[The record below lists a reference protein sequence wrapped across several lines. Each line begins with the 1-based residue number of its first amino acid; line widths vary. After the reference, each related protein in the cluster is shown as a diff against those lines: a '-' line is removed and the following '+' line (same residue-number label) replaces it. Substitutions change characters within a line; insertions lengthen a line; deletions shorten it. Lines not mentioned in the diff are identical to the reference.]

1 MGYLLVDDQRAARLL
16 LRVFLLRQGVNFI
29 EEAGDS
35 ISALR
40 LLMATPQNQSPF
52 SAVFIS
58 RQMPEMSGLELLRTI
73 RQLPG
78 WVDFPVVIIS
88 EDNDAALQRDAME
101 AGASDYLMR
110 PFTEED
116 LKALLK
122 RIGMKS

>member
-16 LRVFLLRQGVNFI
+16 LRVFLVRQGVSFI

-40 LLMATPQNQSPF
+40 LLMATPQSQGSF
-52 SAVFIS
+52 RAVFIS
-58 RQMPEMSGLELLRTI
+58 RQMPEMSGLELVRTI

-78 WVDFPVVIIS
+78 RSQFPIVIIS
-88 EDNDAALQRDAME
+88 EDSDAKLQRDAVD
-101 AGASDYLMR
+101 AGATDYLMR

-116 LKALLK
+116 LTALLK
-122 RIGMKS
+122 RIGIK

>member
-16 LRVFLLRQGVNFI
+16 LRVFLIRQGVNFI

-52 SAVFIS
+52 RAVLIS
-58 RQMPEMSGLELLRTI
+58 RQMPEMSGLELVRTI
-73 RQLPG
+73 RKLPG
-78 WVDFPVVIIS
+78 WSQFPIVIVS
-88 EDNDAALQRDAME
+88 EDSDAKLQRDAIA
-101 AGASDYLMR
+101 AGANEYLMR

-116 LKALLK
+116 IAALLK
-122 RIGMKS
+122 RIGLK

>member
-1 MGYLLVDDQRAARLL
+1 MGYLIVDDQRAARLL
-16 LRVFLLRQGVNFI
+16 LRVFLIRQGVNFI

-52 SAVFIS
+52 RAVFIS

-78 WVDFPVVIIS
+78 WAQFPIVIVS
-88 EDNDAALQRDAME
+88 EDSDAKLQRDAMA
-101 AGASDYLMR
+101 AGATDYLMR

-116 LKALLK
+116 IAALLK
-122 RIGMKS
+122 RIGMK